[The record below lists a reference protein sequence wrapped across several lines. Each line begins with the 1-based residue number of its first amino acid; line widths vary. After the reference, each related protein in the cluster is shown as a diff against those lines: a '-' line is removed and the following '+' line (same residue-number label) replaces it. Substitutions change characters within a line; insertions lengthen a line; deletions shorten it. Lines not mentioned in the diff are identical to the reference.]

1 MVELSEHNFNEMMSA
16 LTSGLQYDRAQHKQ
30 YYLEKAL
37 KHLIGEK
44 AMLDLKE
51 REGWEDGLPA

>member
-1 MVELSEHNFNEMMSA
+1 MQLSEHDFNEMVSA
-16 LTSGLQYDRAQHKQ
+16 LTSGLQYDGGHHKQ

-37 KHLIGEK
+37 KHLVGEPQ
-44 AMLDLKE
+44 MLDLKE